1 LHIIQIQHVQVS
13 FLSIIEE
20 IVMHLKKTSRRRV
33 IATVLASL
41 MLVGNP
47 SLIGTLPAA
56 YAVGG
61 NVGTWNMQG
70 SNASTENKWQTGVAN
85 IMQSQTLD
93 VLALQEAG
101 AVPGSAS
108 NPQSPANFRRTGWP
122 APLVDGIPVTQ
133 YNWLGTATRPAYY
146 IYYAQTD
153 PNGNRVN
160 IAIVTRRPADEVFSF
175 TPSGAQRSVIGVRFG
190 NCVYF
195 TVHARSGPRDGS
207 VKNDGPSIVSGIEAA
222 IDTAFPNAVWAALG
236 DWNRQPGNL
245 RSSPGF
251 PLGRGESIPDL
262 SNVASTST
270 ATFPSTNPSQD
281 YDYLVAS
288 PGFVAQLIFVLALFL
303 SDHAVKIYRFGP

>member
-1 LHIIQIQHVQVS
+1 
-13 FLSIIEE
+13 
-20 IVMHLKKTSRRRV
+20 MHFKKTSRRRV
-33 IATVLASL
+33 IATIMASL

-61 NVGTWNMQG
+61 NAGTWNMQG
-70 SNASTENKWQTGVAN
+70 SNKLTELKWQTGVAN
-85 IMQSQTLD
+85 LMLQQNLD

-101 AVPGSAS
+101 SVPGSVIN
-108 NPQSPANFRRTGWP
+108 NPQTPRNFRNTAWP
-122 APLVDGIPVTQ
+122 DPLTDGIPVTQ
-133 YNWLGTATRPAYY
+133 YQWRGTQSRPAYY

-160 IAIVTRRPADEVFSF
+160 IAIVTRRPADQVFSF
-175 TPSGAQRSVIGVRFG
+175 TPRGAARSVIGVRFG

-207 VKNDGPSIVSGIEAA
+207 VRNDGPSIVGGIEAA
-222 IDTAFPNAVWAALG
+222 IDSAFPNAVWAALG

-270 ATFPSTNPSQD
+270 ATFPSINPSQD

-288 PGFVAQLIFVLALFL
+288 PGFNVANIIVNLLSIYL
-303 SDHAVKIYRFGP
+303 SDHLAKVYRFGP

>member
-1 LHIIQIQHVQVS
+1 
-13 FLSIIEE
+13 
-20 IVMHLKKTSRRRV
+20 
-33 IATVLASL
+33 

-70 SNASTENKWQTGVAN
+70 SNASTENKWQTGVAQAMRGGN
-85 IMQSQTLD
+85 LD

-101 AVPGSAS
+101 AVPASA
-108 NPQSPANFRRTGWP
+108 NQINLVAETRDWP
-122 APLVDGIPVTQ
+122 APLGDGIPVEQ

-160 IAIVTRRPADEVFSF
+160 LAIVTRRRADRVFSF
-175 TPSGAQRSVIGVRFG
+175 TPPGARRAVIGVQFG

-195 TVHARSGPRDGS
+195 AVHARSGPRDNS
-207 VKNDGPSIVSGIEAA
+207 RFNDGPSIVSGIETA
-222 IDTAFPNAVWAALG
+222 IDFASRGSMWAALG
-236 DWNRQPGNL
+236 DWNRQPANL
-245 RSSPGF
+245 IGSPNF
-251 PLGRGESIPDL
+251 PQGRGENIPDL